1 MSTHGVRDTMNT
13 VRIRLLGDE
22 GRTETLMNILHGMA
36 GVECIEAL
44 PVADAQCAGSAS
56 ESVDDAPVPIPAVCN
71 LEVEVVDAS
80 AANRIRMFA
89 AGAAVLMDA
98 SAEFVERF

>member
-1 MSTHGVRDTMNT
+1 MNT

-36 GVECIEAL
+36 GVERIETL
-44 PVADAQCAGSAS
+44 PAVDATD
-56 ESVDDAPVPIPAVCN
+56 VIPAVRN
-71 LEVEVVDAS
+71 LEVEVADAGT
-80 AANRIRMFA
+80 ADRIRMFA
-89 AGAAVLMDA
+89 AGAALLLDT

>member
-1 MSTHGVRDTMNT
+1 MRDAMNT

-22 GRTETLMNILHGMA
+22 GRTETLMNMLHGMA

-44 PVADAQCAGSAS
+44 PVADGQCACSAL
-56 ESVDDAPVPIPAVCN
+56 ESVDGAPEPTPAVCN
-71 LEVEVVDAS
+71 LEVEVVDAG
-80 AANRIRMFA
+80 AASRIRTFA
-89 AGAAVLMDA
+89 AGAAILLDA